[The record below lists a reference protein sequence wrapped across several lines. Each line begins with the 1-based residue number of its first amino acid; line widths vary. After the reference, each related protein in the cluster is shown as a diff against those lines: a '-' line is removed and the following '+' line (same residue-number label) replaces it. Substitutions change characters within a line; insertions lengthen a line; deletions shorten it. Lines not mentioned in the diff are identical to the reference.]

1 MTLQRHVESKMPNG
15 VPSRAELLSD
25 SAVYRRTSLG
35 QRELLRSRD
44 PGASSALR
52 MLARVN
58 GFTDLRRLIDL
69 APGEARDLAASVE
82 HLFGEGLIELVEDS
96 ALDAEDAR
104 TR

>member
-1 MTLQRHVESKMPNG
+1 MTLRWHVELKMPNG

-52 MLARVN
+52 MLARIN

-82 HLFGEGLIELVEDS
+82 RLFGDGLIELVEDP
-96 ALDAEDAR
+96 APHAEDAQKR
-104 TR
+104 